1 MESAQPIIAKRR
13 GRKPKH
19 TLENVRQNL
28 KTITNDETPIELDT
42 FHYHFSEEMGERFT
56 YFATLHRYDDR
67 KSFKENWEKWIAEP
81 DVAECISKEMDCIKT
96 GGYVGDVIGKMF
108 RSVRY
113 YYRKK
118 QIKDPNLE
126 SKKRKT
132 YEMAS
137 KEILEEIDRHIL
149 IQITDNSV
157 DQTNRDAKRSML
169 SPAKAFAHYVETRED
184 VVEDKYKKIYKNRF
198 YLLAKNIRAGKT
210 N

>member
-67 KSFKENWEKWIAEP
+67 KSFKENWEKWVAEP
-81 DVAECISKEMDCIKT
+81 DVAECISNEMDRIKT

-118 QIKDPNLE
+118 QMKEPNSE

-149 IQITDNSV
+149 EQITEHSV
-157 DQTNRDAKRSML
+157 ETNRDAKRSGV
-169 SPAKAFAHYVETRED
+169 SPAKAFAHYVETHEE
-184 VVEDKYKKIYKNRF
+184 VVEEKYKKIYKNRF